1 MALTVDANG
10 VLKSGSTELAYVM
23 RGTEFVRNF
32 KDYAEQ
38 VPGKD
43 GEILFGVDMEAGL
56 MSLPCFVE
64 TTPETWDAKEAVIT
78 GALSPKLGVQ
88 TLTFANRPGKVY
100 NVLYVGQ
107 LRFVEEGPGY
117 RKFTLPLKLHD
128 PLIKASTQST
138 LTGSGTAVNGGNDV
152 CPVVVE
158 VVGSVTNPSVTIG
171 GKTMTY
177 TGVLTASD
185 NLIIDT
191 EKLTATFNGANALA
205 NLEGLSPSVVLAV
218 GDNTITAAEA
228 GTTTVKWYNR
238 WQ

>member
-23 RGTEFVRNF
+23 RGTEFIRNF

-56 MSLPCFVE
+56 ISLPCIVS
-64 TTPETWDAKEAVIT
+64 TTPETWDAKEAQIMA
-78 GALSPKLGVQ
+78 ALNPKLGVQ
-88 TLTFANRPGKVY
+88 NLTFANRPGKVY

-138 LTGSGTAVNGGNDV
+138 LTGSGTAVNGGNDI
-152 CPVVVE
+152 CPVTVE
-158 VVGSVTNPSVTIG
+158 IVGPVTNPSVKIG
-171 GKTMTY
+171 SAEMKY
-177 TGVLTASD
+177 TGQVTASD
-185 NLIIDT
+185 TLIIDT

-205 NLEGLSPSVVLAV
+205 NYNGVFPKLAV
-218 GDNTITAAEA
+218 GNNTITAAEA

>member
-23 RGTEFVRNF
+23 RGTEFIRNF

-56 MSLPCFVE
+56 ISLPCIVS
-64 TTPETWDAKEAVIT
+64 TTPETWDAKEAQIMA
-78 GALSPKLGVQ
+78 ALNPKLGVQ
-88 TLTFANRPGKVY
+88 NLTFANRPGKVY

-117 RKFTLPLKLHD
+117 RKFTLPFKSHD
-128 PLIKASTQST
+128 PVIRASTQST
-138 LTGSGTAVNGGNDV
+138 LTGPGTAVNSGNDA
-152 CPVVVE
+152 CPIIVE
-158 VVGSVTNPSVTIG
+158 VVGPVTNPSVTIG
-171 GKTMTY
+171 SKTITY
-177 TGVLTASD
+177 TGQITASD
-185 NLIIDT
+185 TLIIDT

-218 GDNTITAAEA
+218 GNNTITAAEA